1 MRRFSSAVL
10 ALTVVSGSV
19 AWASAAAAFPA
30 PDMPTPVP
38 MPAPFP
44 GEDPTS
50 EPAPTTPEPSTP
62 APTTTSSPAPA
73 PTDDAPRKEITLES
87 SVRINTGCSAALV
100 RFEQTDLSGKALVL
114 TNGHCMSNRGMP
126 KAGDVVVNKPT
137 RVTASVL
144 DAAGEKVMLLS
155 GGTVLYGTMDLTDVA
170 LFQMDQTFADIKDK
184 TGIEP
189 LLIANRKPQSGD
201 PITIPSAHWKR
212 TFQCPVMK
220 EVHTVKEDAWV
231 WKEAI
236 RFMDDCGTGHGTS
249 GSPMVDER
257 TGEII
262 GISNTGSDNGEEC
275 TMNNP
280 CEVDEDGNVFYE
292 KGTNYG
298 TQTQWFYT
306 CLTDSGQID
315 LAKDGCKLAKP
326 DGESDELPGV
336 SPRGVS
342 PSDPSEPFPW
352 SGLDVRVA

>member
-1 MRRFSSAVL
+1 MRRFSSAVV
-10 ALTVVSGSV
+10 ASAVVAGSV
-19 AWASAAAAFPA
+19 AWASGAAAFPA
-30 PDMPTPVP
+30 PDMPEPRP

-44 GEDPTS
+44 GT
-50 EPAPTTPEPSTP
+50 EPTPEPTPSTP
-62 APTTTSSPAPA
+62 APTAP
-73 PTDDAPRKEITLES
+73 PQDGPRQDITLKG

-100 RFEQTDLSGKALVL
+100 RFEQTDLAGKALVL

-126 KAGDVVVNKPT
+126 EAGQVVVNKPT
-137 RVTASVL
+137 RVTANVL
-144 DAAGEKVMLLS
+144 NAEGDKVMLLS

-184 TGIEP
+184 TGVEP

-220 EVHTVKEDAWV
+220 EVHTLKEDAWV
-231 WKEAI
+231 WTEAI

-280 CEVDEDGNVFYE
+280 CEVDENGEVFYE

-326 DGESDELPGV
+326 DGESDELPGA
-336 SPRGVS
+336 SPRGSS
-342 PSDPSEPFPW
+342 PSDPAQPFPW
-352 SGLDVRVA
+352 RGLDVRIA